1 MNYIIICIAC
11 LIFIHFCL
19 YYLNIDLFKLSNNVL
34 SNNVLSNNVLNN
46 NVVTNTKVSNT
57 VLDNNI
63 DTSIEDSINQLKNL
77 NKYIDNGHTSIANN
91 SFI

>member
-34 SNNVLSNNVLNN
+34 TNNVLNN

>member
-19 YYLNIDLFKLSNNVL
+19 YYLNIDLFKLSNNI
-34 SNNVLSNNVLNN
+34 LSNNVLNN